1 VSIADAEEAEELLQR
16 ENPDMLRRFVVLAV
30 AVVAV
35 AAASV
40 ALAQGAT
47 FKARLSPV
55 PVANTSSGI
64 TGFGS
69 ATATLT
75 GRALVVRG
83 TFDGMRSA
91 ATIAQIHLG
100 QRGVRG
106 PVMFD
111 LTITK
116 AASGTVG
123 GTFNLTPVQVEAVKS
138 GRFYIQI
145 HSESAPDGNL
155 WGWLL
160 APS

>member
-1 VSIADAEEAEELLQR
+1 MRRWFTAIAVMAIFSGSIA
-16 ENPDMLRRFVVLAV
+16 
-30 AVVAV
+30 
-35 AAASV
+35 S
-40 ALAQGAT
+40 AQSET

-55 PVANTSSGI
+55 PVANSNAGI
-64 TGFGS
+64 TGLGS
-69 ATATLT
+69 ATATLM
-75 GRALVVRG
+75 GRSLSVRG
-83 TFDGMRSA
+83 TFEGMRSA

-111 LTITK
+111 LTVTK
-116 AASGTVG
+116 APNGTLTG
-123 GTFNLTPVQVEAVKS
+123 SFTLTPVQVEAVKG

>member
-1 VSIADAEEAEELLQR
+1 MSRWFAAIAVIAIVSV
-16 ENPDMLRRFVVLAV
+16 PAV
-30 AVVAV
+30 W
-35 AAASV
+35 
-40 ALAQGAT
+40 AQSET

-55 PVANTSSGI
+55 PVANSNAGI
-64 TGFGS
+64 TGLGS
-69 ATATLT
+69 ATATLM
-75 GRALVVRG
+75 GRDLAVRG
-83 TFDGMRSA
+83 TFEGMRSA

-111 LTITK
+111 LTVTK
-116 AASGTVG
+116 ATSGTLT
-123 GTFNLTPVQVEAVKS
+123 GTFTLTPVQVEAVKG

-145 HSESAPDGNL
+145 HSENAPDGNL

>member
-1 VSIADAEEAEELLQR
+1 MSRWFAAIAVIAIVSV
-16 ENPDMLRRFVVLAV
+16 PAV
-30 AVVAV
+30 W
-35 AAASV
+35 
-40 ALAQGAT
+40 AQSET

-55 PVANTSSGI
+55 PVANSNAGI
-64 TGFGS
+64 TGLGS
-69 ATATLT
+69 ATATLM
-75 GRALVVRG
+75 GRNLAVRG
-83 TFDGMRSA
+83 TFEGMRSA

-111 LTITK
+111 LTVTK
-116 AASGTVG
+116 ATSGTLT
-123 GTFNLTPVQVEAVKS
+123 GTFTLTPVQVEAVKG

-160 APS
+160 PPS